1 MKTIALGVILLAL
14 AGCQNVTT
22 DPQRAGNRETVRDER
37 GMTGTDTQTAKPP
50 LDLAAPAKTATATF
64 ALG

>member
-1 MKTIALGVILLAL
+1 MKAIALGVILLAL
-14 AGCQNVTT
+14 AGCQNVTP
-22 DPQRAGNRETVRDER
+22 DPQRVGNREPVREER
-37 GMTGTDTQTAKPP
+37 GMTRTDIQTARPP